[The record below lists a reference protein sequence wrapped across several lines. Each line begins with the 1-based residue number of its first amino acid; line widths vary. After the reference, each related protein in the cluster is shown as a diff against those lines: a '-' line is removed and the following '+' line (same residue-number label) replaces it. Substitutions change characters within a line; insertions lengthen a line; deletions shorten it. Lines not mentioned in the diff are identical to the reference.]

1 MILNMQKATEPVES
15 GIEFTTELDIMPIS
29 EPEAVGLGTEYET
42 AVCCKKI
49 RDSSTGR
56 TA

>member
-1 MILNMQKATEPVES
+1 MQKATEPVES